1 MVDHVRR
8 SFSEI
13 LQELTWLEDSTK
25 KVAQEKVC
33 TPTRLLL
40 VLFCDADA
48 ADVTVSNL
56 YRRRHHRHRRCH
68 HNNRSPCHWHI
79 NVLFADSTNLCT
91 ARLGSA

>member
-33 TPTRLLL
+33 TSTRLLL

-48 ADVTVSNL
+48 GDATVSTL
-56 YRRRHHRHRRCH
+56 YRRRRRRIHHHHCRHSNRHRR
-68 HNNRSPCHWHI
+68 SQ
-79 NVLFADSTNLCT
+79 DSVWGLHFFPKTLT
-91 ARLGSA
+91 TFF